1 MLNSDSSYILCPT
14 TSVHL
19 FSLRR
24 SALSL
29 HSNIC
34 FFQNI
39 CSPYTVVP
47 YPYVE
52 LSSINLWRCLPWLFL
67 HAVIFLKFLKKLFCS
82 QNNFLFCLIFLLFF
96 LNSVTLK

>member
-14 TSVHL
+14 LVHL
-19 FSLRR
+19 FSLCH

-39 CSPYTVVP
+39 CSPYTAVP

-52 LSSINLWRCLPWLFL
+52 LSSKFFWKCLLFL
-67 HAVIFLKFLKKLFCS
+67 HAVIFLKFLKIFFCS
-82 QNNFLFCLIFLLFF
+82 QNIFLFCLIFLLFF
-96 LNSVTLK
+96 INSVALK

>member
-19 FSLRR
+19 FSLCR

-39 CSPYTVVP
+39 CSPYTAVL

-52 LSSINLWRCLPWLFL
+52 LSSKNLWRYLPWLFL
-67 HAVIFLKFLKKLFCS
+67 HAVIFLKYLEIFFCS
-82 QNNFLFCLIFLLFF
+82 QNIFLFFDFSIIFYQL
-96 LNSVTLK
+96 SS